1 MEEDEAPSTSDQ
13 EMRDEEVGTDVQE
26 AIPDETHA
34 QENEEEVAPDQA
46 IHEPAVGKGL
56 AGALQLL
63 KDRGTL
69 KETIEWGGRNM
80 DKKKG
85 KLVGIVGDGATKE
98 IHIVRTDEYGR
109 TVSIFLSCSVSI
121 VPSCFA
127 RNKHYS
133 FYIEICYSYTLKLT
147 KLFFSAYTKR
157 SFPGIVAQVPWER
170 SWKDETRK
178 ENATISGGVEN

>member
-13 EMRDEEVGTDVQE
+13 EMRDEDIGTDVQE

-109 TVSIFLSCSVSI
+109 TVSIFLF
-121 VPSCFA
+121 CFA
-127 RNKHYS
+127 RINKHCS
-133 FYIEICYSYTLKLT
+133 FSFEICYSYTLKLT
-147 KLFFSAYTKR
+147 KLFFTVDTKR
-157 SFPGIVAQVPWER
+157 SFSGIVAQVPWKR
-170 SWKDETRK
+170 SRKDETRK
-178 ENATISGGVEN
+178 ENATVSGGVED